1 MDVESQLLEIER
13 KLWTNDTVFYK
24 HSLTE
29 DAVLVFAETGPITR
43 SEAIEALHAKNA
55 EGQRWAEVDIG
66 QVRVARLTTAACL
79 LTYTV
84 AARKESERSGMSA
97 LASSVYVHHSG
108 AWKLAFHQQ
117 TPVSRDKGQGT
128 SNK

>member
-29 DAVLVFAETGPITR
+29 EAVLVFAETGPITR
-43 SEAIEALHAKNA
+43 SEAVEAIHVENA
-55 EGQRWAEVDIG
+55 EGRRWTQVDFDH
-66 QVRVARLTTAACL
+66 VRIARLTTATCL

-84 AARKESERSGMSA
+84 AARRESDRSAMSA

-117 TPVSRDKGQGT
+117 TPIT
-128 SNK
+128 SHK